1 MLGIWNLFADIR
13 YDGGMFRAFLL
24 PLIIANFTFAQGIP
38 GIPDGASVTDDGS
51 GPLKAVVTGPTD
63 IAVGRTL
70 VLDASASRIEGENI
84 EYRWYVGQDRTPIS
98 RTVEAVYTPEKAGIL
113 IFRLRITLTREE
125 EEYTSEAIHAVIAY
139 NRKIVVIADTSVSA
153 EKLGLHQRSA
163 QEAGVFLRVLQL
175 PVSGTIG
182 QEEAIVQMLAE
193 QGDALIGAETLV
205 LWTDGIAGLQGVMR
219 VIKGNQELQAAI
231 SKQSIVLITNRGL
244 QTLARTSRGPFSVLK
259 PREIIV
265 TRKEALNPL
274 LLAPNITGFLQDT
287 ETRDIDAL
295 VIDESTVRVRPWNI
309 LTSLVNFMLTHGVSS
324 QTIIFLLMLPFIA
337 TILTFLKQVIG
348 ITTFGLYTP
357 SIVALSFLALGP
369 RIGMVLLLLI
379 IFTSYAT
386 RSIMRRWRLLYIP
399 KVAIILSVVSVILL
413 LLLALGAGIGVTLP
427 RDAIFI
433 LLIMSTLS
441 ESFLNLKTEEGLW
454 SAILGIGETI
464 FAALLCVWI
473 VQWSVFQSL
482 ILGYPELILLTFV
495 VNIFLGQWTGLRI
508 VEYFRFREVFK
519 HLQEE

>member
-1 MLGIWNLFADIR
+1 MIR

-24 PLIIANFTFAQGIP
+24 PLVIANFTFAQGIP

-51 GPLKAVVTGPTD
+51 GPLKAVITGPTD

-70 VLDASASRIEGENI
+70 VLDASASRVEGEEV

-113 IFRLRITLTREE
+113 IFRLRMTLTREG

-139 NRKIVVIADTSVSA
+139 NRKIVLIADSSVSS
-153 EKLGLHQRSA
+153 EKLGLHERSA

-175 PVSGTIG
+175 PVSATLS
-182 QEEAIVQMLAE
+182 QEEVIVTQLSE
-193 QGDALIGAETLV
+193 QGDALLGAEVLV
-205 LWTDGIAGLQGVMR
+205 LWTDGIAGLQAVMR
-219 VIKGNQELQAAI
+219 TTKGNQELEGAL

-259 PREIIV
+259 PRQIIV

-274 LLAPNITGFLQDT
+274 LLAPNVTGFLQDI
-287 ETRDIDAL
+287 EARDIDAL
-295 VIDESTVRVRPWNI
+295 VIDESSVRLRPWNL

-324 QTIIFLLMLPFIA
+324 QTIIFLLMLPVIA
-337 TILTFLKQVIG
+337 MILAFLKQVIG

-369 RIGMVLLLLI
+369 WIGTVLLLLI
-379 IFTSYAT
+379 IFTGYAT
-386 RSIMRRWRLLYIP
+386 RSFMRRWRLLYIP
-399 KVAIILSVVSVILL
+399 KVAIILTVVSVTLL
-413 LLLALGAGIGVTLP
+413 VLLGIGAGLGVTLP

-441 ESFLNLKTEEGLW
+441 ESFLNLKTEEGWW
-454 SAILGIGETI
+454 SAVLGIGETI
-464 FAALLCVWI
+464 LAALICVWI
-473 VQWSVFQSL
+473 VQWSAFQSL

-495 VNIFLGQWTGLRI
+495 VNIFLGQWTGLRL

>member
-1 MLGIWNLFADIR
+1 MLKAI
-13 YDGGMFRAFLL
+13 LL
-24 PLIIANFTFAQGIP
+24 CFFWTSTALAQSIP
-38 GIPDGASVTDDGS
+38 GIPEGVSSTDDSS

-70 VLDASASRIEGENI
+70 VLDASASRIEGENT

-98 RTVEAVYTPEKAGIL
+98 RTVEAVYTPEKAGVL
-113 IFRLRITLTREE
+113 IFRLRMTLIREG

-139 NRKIVVIADTSVSA
+139 NRKIVLIADASVPA

-175 PVSGTIG
+175 PVSAPLG
-182 QEEAIVQMLAE
+182 QEEAIVTQLSE
-193 QGDALIGAETLV
+193 QGDALVGAEVLV
-205 LWTDGIAGLQGVMR
+205 LWTDGIAGLQAVMR
-219 VIKGNQELQAAI
+219 TVKGNQELQGALA
-231 SKQSIVLITNRGL
+231 KQSIVLITNRGL

-259 PREIIV
+259 PRQIIV

-274 LLAPNITGFLQDT
+274 LLAPNVTGFLQDI
-287 ETRDIDAL
+287 EARDIDTL
-295 VIDESTVRVRPWNI
+295 VIDESTVRLRPWNL
-309 LTSLVNFMLTHGVSS
+309 LTSLVNVMLTHGVSS
-324 QTIIFLLMLPFIA
+324 QTIIFLLMLPVIA
-337 TILTFLKQVIG
+337 MILTFLKQVIG

-369 RIGMVLLLLI
+369 LIGMVFLLLI
-379 IFTSYAT
+379 IVTGYAT
-386 RSIMRRWRLLYIP
+386 RSFMRRWRLLYIP
-399 KVAIILSVVSVILL
+399 KVAIILSVVSVTLL
-413 LLLALGAGIGVTLP
+413 LLLALGAVLGVTLP

-433 LLIMSTLS
+433 LLIMSTLA
-441 ESFLNLKTEEGLW
+441 ESFLNLKTEEGWW
-454 SAILGIGETI
+454 SAVVGIGETI
-464 FAALLCVWI
+464 LAALLCVWI
-473 VQWSVFQSL
+473 VQWSAFQSL

-495 VNIFLGQWTGLRI
+495 VNIFLGQWTGLRL